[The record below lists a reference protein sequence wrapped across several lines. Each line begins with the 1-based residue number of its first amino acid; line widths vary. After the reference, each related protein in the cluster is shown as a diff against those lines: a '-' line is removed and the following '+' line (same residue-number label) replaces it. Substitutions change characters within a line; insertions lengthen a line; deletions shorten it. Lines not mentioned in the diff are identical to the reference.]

1 LGAFDKSVDRE
12 LQMNIDQAI
21 TFVEQ
26 MLKVALMVG
35 GPILLTAFIVGLLI
49 SIFQAA
55 TQIHEMTITFIPKIV
70 ATVVAM
76 IIFGSWMFMLLTEY
90 FKETFQ
96 NLTTILQ

>member
-1 LGAFDKSVDRE
+1 MSV
-12 LQMNIDQAI
+12 DQAI
-21 TFVEQ
+21 TLVEQ

-35 GPILLTAFIVGLLI
+35 GPVLLTAFIVGLLI

-76 IIFGSWMFMLLTEY
+76 MIFGSWMFVMLTEY

-96 NLTTILQ
+96 NLLTILQ

>member
-1 LGAFDKSVDRE
+1 MS
-12 LQMNIDQAI
+12 IDQAI
-21 TFVEQ
+21 TLVEQ

-35 GPILLTAFIVGLLI
+35 GPILLTAFLVGLLI

-70 ATVVAM
+70 ATVAAM
-76 IIFGSWMFMLLTEY
+76 IIFGSWIFMMLTEY

-96 NLTTILQ
+96 NISTILQ